1 MLQTY
6 KTLKKLGIVGLNS
19 RNAQYILPNNA
30 REHYPAVDDKLR
42 TKEIAKGAG
51 LAVPELYDV
60 IRINHEIKELGD
72 RIAGLDDF
80 VIKPA
85 QGAGG
90 DGIIVV
96 VSRSGDRYRLASGE
110 IMTLDEISYHVHM
123 ILAGVYSL
131 GGQPDKALIEYRVHF
146 DPLFEKISYQ
156 GVPDVRIITY
166 LGVPAMAMVRLPT
179 RQSRGKANL
188 HQGAIGAGIDIGT
201 GETLTAV
208 WNSRVVSEHPD
219 TVNPVSGLI
228 IPNWDE
234 MMLLAAKSQQLTKL
248 CYQGIDIVLDRDLG
262 PLILEMNARPGLA
275 IQIANQAGL
284 KPRFDI
290 IDAHVGTHADEAARV
305 EFAKERF
312 SVEALKSQSGT

>member
-6 KTLKKLGIVGLNS
+6 RTLKKLGIVGLNS
-19 RNAQYILPNNA
+19 RNAEYILPNND
-30 REHYPAVDDKLR
+30 REHYPAVDDKLL
-42 TKEIAKGAG
+42 TKEIAKKAG

-60 IRINHEIKELGD
+60 IRINHEIKNLAT

-90 DGIIVV
+90 DGILVV

-110 IMTLDEISYHVHM
+110 ILTLDEISYHVHM

-131 GGQPDKALIEYRVHF
+131 GGQPDKALIEYRVQF

-156 GVPDVRIITY
+156 GVPDIRIITY

-188 HQGAIGAGIDIGT
+188 HQGAIGAGIDMAT

-208 WNSRVVSEHPD
+208 WNSRIVSEHPD

-234 MMLLAAKSQQLTKL
+234 MLLLAAKSQQLTKL

-290 IDAHVGTHADEAARV
+290 IDAHVGTHADDAARV

>member
-1 MLQTY
+1 
-6 KTLKKLGIVGLNS
+6 
-19 RNAQYILPNNA
+19 
-30 REHYPAVDDKLR
+30 
-42 TKEIAKGAG
+42 
-51 LAVPELYDV
+51 
-60 IRINHEIKELGD
+60 
-72 RIAGLDDF
+72 
-80 VIKPA
+80 
-85 QGAGG
+85 
-90 DGIIVV
+90 
-96 VSRSGDRYRLASGE
+96 
-110 IMTLDEISYHVHM
+110 MTLDEISYHVHM

-188 HQGAIGAGIDIGT
+188 HQGAIGAGVDIGT

-208 WNSRVVSEHPD
+208 WNSRIVSEHPD

-234 MMLLAAKSQQLTKL
+234 MLLLAAKSQQLTKL

-305 EFAKERF
+305 KFAKERF
-312 SVEALKSQSGT
+312 SVEALKSQSGA

>member
-6 KTLKKLGIVGLNS
+6 RTLKKLGIVGINA
-19 RNAQYILPNNA
+19 RNAQYILPNND
-30 REHYPAVDDKLR
+30 RENYPAVDDKLL
-42 TKEIAKGAG
+42 TKEIAKAAG

-60 IRINHEIKELGD
+60 IRNNHEIKRLGD
-72 RIAGLDDF
+72 RIAGLEDF

-90 DGIIVV
+90 DGILVV
-96 VSRSGDRYRLASGE
+96 VDRSGDRYRLASGE
-110 IMTLDEISYHVHM
+110 ILTLDEMSYHVHM

-131 GGQPDKALIEYRVHF
+131 GGQPDKALIEYRVQF

-156 GVPDVRIITY
+156 GVPDIRIITY

-179 RQSRGKANL
+179 RQSGGKANL
-188 HQGAIGAGIDIGT
+188 HQGAIGAGIDMGT

-219 TVNPVSGLI
+219 TGNPVSGLI

-290 IDAHVGTHADEAARV
+290 IEAHVGTHADEAARV
-305 EFAKERF
+305 VFAKERF
-312 SVEALKSQSGT
+312 SVQALKSQLGT

>member
-6 KTLKKLGIVGLNS
+6 RTLKNLGIVGLNS

-30 REHYPAVDDKLR
+30 RENYPAVDDKLR
-42 TKEIAKGAG
+42 TKEIAKAAG
-51 LAVPELYDV
+51 LAVPQLYDV
-60 IRINHEIKELGD
+60 IRINQEIKELGD

-110 IMTLDEISYHVHM
+110 ILTLDEISYHVHM

-131 GGQPDKALIEYRVHF
+131 GGQPDKALIEYRVQF

-188 HQGAIGAGIDIGT
+188 HQGAIGAGIDMGT

-219 TVNPVSGLI
+219 TVNPVSGLV

-305 EFAKERF
+305 VFAKERF
-312 SVEALKSQSGT
+312 SVQALNSGSGT

>member
-6 KTLKKLGIVGLNS
+6 RTLKKLGIVGLNS
-19 RNAQYILPNNA
+19 RNAEYILPNNE
-30 REHYPAVDDKLR
+30 RKNYPAVDDKLL
-42 TKEIAKGAG
+42 TKEIAKAAG

-60 IRINHEIKELGD
+60 IRINHEIKQLAD
-72 RIAGLDDF
+72 RIAGMDDF

-90 DGIIVV
+90 DGILVV

-110 IMTLDEISYHVHM
+110 ILTLDEISYHVHM

-131 GGQPDKALIEYRVHF
+131 GGQPDKALIEYRVQF

-156 GVPDVRIITY
+156 GVPDIRIITY

-208 WNSRVVSEHPD
+208 WNSRIVSEHPD
-219 TVNPVSGLI
+219 TANPVSGLI
-228 IPNWDE
+228 IPYWDE

-290 IDAHVGTHADEAARV
+290 IDAHVGTHAGDAARV
-305 EFAKERF
+305 DFAKERF
-312 SVEALKSQSGT
+312 SVQALKSQSGT

>member
-6 KTLKKLGIVGLNS
+6 RTLKNLGIVGLNS

-30 REHYPAVDDKLR
+30 RENYPAVDDKLR
-42 TKEIAKGAG
+42 TKEIAKAAG
-51 LAVPELYDV
+51 LAVPKLYDV
-60 IRINHEIKELGD
+60 IRINQEIKELGD

-110 IMTLDEISYHVHM
+110 ILTLDEISYHVHM

-131 GGQPDKALIEYRVHF
+131 GGQPDKALIEYRVQF

-188 HQGAIGAGIDIGT
+188 HQGAIGAGIDMGT

-219 TVNPVSGLI
+219 TVNPVSGLV

-305 EFAKERF
+305 VFAKERF
-312 SVEALKSQSGT
+312 SVEALKSQSVA

>member
-6 KTLKKLGIVGLNS
+6 RTLKKLGIVGLNS
-19 RNAQYILPNNA
+19 RNAQYILPNNE
-30 REHYPAVDDKLR
+30 RENYPAVDDKLL
-42 TKEIAKGAG
+42 TKEIAKKAG

-60 IRINHEIKELGD
+60 IRINHEIKDLGS

-90 DGIIVV
+90 DGILVV
-96 VSRSGDRYRLASGE
+96 VNRSGDRYRLASGE
-110 IMTLDEISYHVHM
+110 ILTLDEISYHVHM

-131 GGQPDKALIEYRVHF
+131 GGQPDKALIEYRVQF

-156 GVPDVRIITY
+156 GVPDIRIITY

-188 HQGAIGAGIDIGT
+188 HQGAIGAGIDMAT

-208 WNSRVVSEHPD
+208 WNSRIVSEHPD
-219 TVNPVSGLI
+219 TGNPVSGLV

-234 MMLLAAKSQQLTKL
+234 MMLLSAKSQQLTKL

-290 IDAHVGTHADEAARV
+290 IDAHVGTHADDAARV

-312 SVEALKSQSGT
+312 SAQALKSPSRA

>member
-312 SVEALKSQSGT
+312 SVEALKSQSGA

>member
-6 KTLKKLGIVGLNS
+6 RTLKKLGIVGLNS
-19 RNAQYILPNNA
+19 RNAEYILPNND
-30 REHYPAVDDKLR
+30 REHYPAVDDKLL
-42 TKEIAKGAG
+42 TKEIAKKAG

-60 IRINHEIKELGD
+60 IRINHEIKNLAT

-90 DGIIVV
+90 DGILVV

-110 IMTLDEISYHVHM
+110 ILILDEISYHVHM

-131 GGQPDKALIEYRVHF
+131 GGQPDKALIEYRVQF

-156 GVPDVRIITY
+156 GVPDIRIITY

-188 HQGAIGAGIDIGT
+188 HQGAIGAGIDMAT

-208 WNSRVVSEHPD
+208 WNSRIVSEHPD

-234 MMLLAAKSQQLTKL
+234 MLLLAAKSQQLTKL

-290 IDAHVGTHADEAARV
+290 IDAHVGTHADDAARV